1 MQIIVADPCGF
12 CYGVKRAID
21 IAQMN
26 VKGYNTS
33 IATLGEIVHN
43 PRVVESLAQKGVQ
56 CKETLA
62 DFSAGDTVIF
72 RSHGA
77 APQIYEEAEQKG
89 LKIIDATCPH
99 VRKAQ
104 KTAAALSKEG
114 RFVIIIGEKRHP
126 EVQSIKAWAG
136 KDSLVIETA
145 DDARRLLRQGSLTFC
160 FICRRRNDLVTTK
173 WKGPSVQPLLNV
185 RKQQG
190 NLLETV
196 TRSLSLAEKTV
207 PTHAIWRNLHALS
220 IPEPIFCRTLARLPY
235 PCLPEQKKLALLLVH
250 LHRRKLLRRLL

>member
-77 APQIYEEAEQKG
+77 APQIYEEAEQK
-89 LKIIDATCPH
+89 
-99 VRKAQ
+99 
-104 KTAAALSKEG
+104 
-114 RFVIIIGEKRHP
+114 
-126 EVQSIKAWAG
+126 
-136 KDSLVIETA
+136 
-145 DDARRLLRQGSLTFC
+145 
-160 FICRRRNDLVTTK
+160 DL
-173 WKGPSVQPLLNV
+173 
-185 RKQQG
+185 
-190 NLLETV
+190 
-196 TRSLSLAEKTV
+196 RSLMPLAPMCGKHKRQPPPFPRKVGLSSSLGRSVILRCKVSRLGQVRILWSSKQLMT
-207 PTHAIWRNLHALS
+207 WNLFL
-220 IPEPIFCRTLARLPY
+220 
-235 PCLPEQKKLALLLVH
+235 
-250 LHRRKLLRRLL
+250 

>member
-89 LKIIDATCPH
+89 LKIIDATSRTPC
-99 VRKAQ
+99 KN
-104 KTAAALSKEG
+104 S
-114 RFVIIIGEKRHP
+114 FV
-126 EVQSIKAWAG
+126 AG
-136 KDSLVIETA
+136 
-145 DDARRLLRQGSLTFC
+145 
-160 FICRRRNDLVTTK
+160 
-173 WKGPSVQPLLNV
+173 
-185 RKQQG
+185 
-190 NLLETV
+190 
-196 TRSLSLAEKTV
+196 
-207 PTHAIWRNLHALS
+207 
-220 IPEPIFCRTLARLPY
+220 
-235 PCLPEQKKLALLLVH
+235 
-250 LHRRKLLRRLL
+250 

>member
-145 DDARRLLRQGSLTFC
+145 DDLESLPV
-160 FICRRRNDLVTTK
+160 RDKLV
-173 WKGPSVQPLLNV
+173 
-185 RKQQG
+185 
-190 NLLETV
+190 
-196 TRSLSLAEKTV
+196 
-207 PTHAIWRNLHALS
+207 
-220 IPEPIFCRTLARLPY
+220 
-235 PCLPEQKKLALLLVH
+235 
-250 LHRRKLLRRLL
+250 